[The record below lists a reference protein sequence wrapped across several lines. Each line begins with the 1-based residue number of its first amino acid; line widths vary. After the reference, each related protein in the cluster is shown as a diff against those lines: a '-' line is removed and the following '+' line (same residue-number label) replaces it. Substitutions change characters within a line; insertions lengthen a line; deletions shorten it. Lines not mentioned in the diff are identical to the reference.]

1 LWKRTGGNTHRQFFT
16 VITTHSKYPVEL
28 PLTGDFQM
36 ENASAAIAAVE
47 ALQESGA
54 DIKQDHILIGLK
66 NIDWPGRLQI
76 LHEAPLVVADGAHNG
91 HSISKLIETL
101 KKYFNYKECFIIFGS
116 SIDKDVDAMAKVLAT
131 FTRRIM
137 VTSSQHPRAA
147 SRETISAKFTKAGI
161 TVNEADSINDAIKK
175 SMSEAGKED
184 LIVVTGSLF
193 VVAEAIRYFD
203 KTL

>member
-1 LWKRTGGNTHRQFFT
+1 
-16 VITTHSKYPVEL
+16 
-28 PLTGDFQM
+28 M
-36 ENASAAIAAVE
+36 ENASAAIAAIE

-54 DIKQDHILIGLK
+54 DISPDHILIGLK

-91 HSISKLIETL
+91 HSMSKLIETI
-101 KKYFNYKECFIIFGS
+101 KKYFNYRECFVIFGS
-116 SIDKDVDAMAKVLAT
+116 SIDKDVDSMARILST
-131 FTRRIM
+131 FTRKVL
-137 VTSSQHPRAA
+137 VTSSKHPRAA
-147 SRETISAKFTKAGI
+147 SRETISAQFTKAGI
-161 TVNEADSINDAIKK
+161 AVNEADSIDAAINKC
-175 SMSEAGKED
+175 MAEAGKED